1 MIPKKGYSKMG
12 VNSKKVLVIKLE
24 LVIIILERETTLTNR
39 INQNGGKIK
48 KCFGDKF

>member
-24 LVIIILERETTLTNR
+24 LAIIILERRNTLSKENPSKW
-39 INQNGGKIK
+39 G
-48 KCFGDKF
+48 